1 MSDRRNC
8 IKNCKSTAN
17 MELYQKIADFGN
29 EKLGH
34 MWDFTVDDVLSV
46 VQAVILYSIEY
57 GEVPEDKALEE
68 IMVRTLN
75 WEEADGAV
83 KIITHT
89 I

>member
-1 MSDRRNC
+1 MSDRRTC

-34 MWDFTVDDVLSV
+34 IWDFTVDDVLSV
-46 VQAVILYSIEY
+46 MQAVILYCIENGY
-57 GEVPEDKALEE
+57 EPEEQDLRD
-68 IMVRTLN
+68 IMVRKLHWT
-75 WEEADGAV
+75 EADGA
-83 KIITHT
+83 ITILTHT